1 MKENEVKIFEN
12 KTVVNLLKGMVFTSS
27 RTVLSFLGTLIF
39 LSCANTQAM
48 GLAGI
53 EKNMGRSFDIK
64 MPLSQW
70 PIINSLVTQ
79 RELDWYRSTWD
90 ATKTLEENKKDL
102 VNQFMET
109 CCDFSFKRKKEELH
123 GITVGRTESG
133 EDIIFPEKGT
143 SICARPNSTEVLI
156 YNEKDRSLGL
166 KAHVTTNIFLNINPL
181 DFTQQMRNNFEKTI
195 SELTE
200 DPVGCEV
207 LRVAISKYK
216 GSARKLSKITFI
228 PVKNKEIGLAYTTNS
243 NVWKYMRRNRGI
255 RRNKYR
261 KLCKDNKFI
270 MFSPNWF
277 DSEQAALFLKINNTA
292 YVGREFKFSL
302 ISGIIPKE
310 ASLIHQIIYALNVG
324 ENNEYRETQLIEER
338 TISDY
343 FYANLKGTGNCV
355 ISGKQAN
362 HFLFMDDKVYRT
374 MYGFTN
380 EGLDLINESSY
391 LAHRYGLI
399 RPTYL
404 GPNTQFSINSGPL
417 SKLESYRFLDA
428 FLRINGD
435 HDLFHYYLSPKS
447 SIEYPEFGIGRY
459 SCSDIKFVVENNQI

>member
-1 MKENEVKIFEN
+1 MKIFEN
-12 KTVVNLLKGMVFTSS
+12 KTVVNLLKGMVFTNS

-64 MPLSQW
+64 IPLSQW

-181 DFTQQMRNNFEKTI
+181 DFTQHMRNKFEKTI
-195 SELTE
+195 AEVTE
-200 DPVGCEV
+200 DPVGCEI
-207 LRVAISKYK
+207 LRVAISRYK
-216 GSARKLSKITFI
+216 GSIRELTKITFI
-228 PVKNKEIGLAYTTNS
+228 PVKNKEIGFAYTTNS
-243 NVWKYMRRNRGI
+243 NVWKYMRKSRGT
-255 RRNKYR
+255 RGNKYR
-261 KLCKDNKFI
+261 KLCKDRKFI

-277 DSEQAALFLKINNTA
+277 NSEQSALFLKMNNFTDKK
-292 YVGREFKFSL
+292 EDFDFSL
-302 ISGIIPKE
+302 ISGDIPKE
-310 ASLIHQIIYALNVG
+310 ASFLHQIIYALNVG
-324 ENNEYRETQLIEER
+324 ENNEHRETRLIEER
-338 TISDY
+338 TMSKY
-343 FYANLKGTGNCV
+343 FHANLKGMGDCI
-355 ISGKQAN
+355 ISEKQIN
-362 HFLFMDDKVYRT
+362 HFLYMDDKAYRT

-404 GPNTQFSINSGPL
+404 GSDTQLSINSRPL
-417 SKLESYRFLDA
+417 SKSESYQFLDT

-435 HDLFHYYLSPKS
+435 RDLFRYYLSPKS
-447 SIEYPEFGIGRY
+447 PIAYPEFGIGRY
-459 SCSDIKFVVENNQI
+459 SCDQF

>member
-1 MKENEVKIFEN
+1 MKIFESR
-12 KTVVNLLKGMVFTSS
+12 TVFNRLKGLVFTNNK
-27 RTVLSFLGTLIF
+27 TVLSFFGTLIF
-39 LSCANTQAM
+39 LGCTNTQAM
-48 GLAGI
+48 GLSGI
-53 EKNMGRSFDIK
+53 EKNMERSFDLK

-79 RELDWYRSTWD
+79 RELDCYRSTWN
-90 ATKTLEENKKDL
+90 ATKTLEENKKEL

-109 CCDFSFKRKKEELH
+109 CCDFSFKRKKEELY
-123 GITVGRTESG
+123 GITVGRTDNG

-156 YNEKDRSLGL
+156 YNEKDRSFGL
-166 KAHVTTNIFLNINPL
+166 KAHVNTNIFLNVNPL
-181 DFTQQMRNNFEKTI
+181 DFTQHMRNKFEKNL

-216 GSARKLSKITFI
+216 GSIRGLPKITFI

-243 NVWKYMRRNRGI
+243 NVWKYMRKTRGI
-255 RRNKYR
+255 RSNKYR
-261 KLCKDNKFI
+261 KLCKDRKFI

-277 DSEQAALFLKINNTA
+277 NSEQSTLFLKMNNPA
-292 YVGREFKFSL
+292 NDEGEFDFSL
-302 ISGIIPKE
+302 ISGVIPKE
-310 ASLIHQIIYALNVG
+310 VSLIHQIIYALNIG
-324 ENNEYRETQLIEER
+324 ENNECRETQVIEER
-338 TISDY
+338 TVPRY
-343 FYANLKGTGNCV
+343 FHANLKGIGNCI
-355 ISGKQAN
+355 ISGKQIN
-362 HFLFMDDKVYRT
+362 YSLFIDDKVYRT
-374 MYGFTN
+374 MYGFTK

-404 GPNTQFSINSGPL
+404 GSDTQLSINGKVL
-417 SKLESYRFLDA
+417 HKTESYRFLDA
-428 FLRINGD
+428 FLQINGD
-435 HDLFHYYLSPKS
+435 HDLFRYYLSPKS

-459 SCSDIKFVVENNQI
+459 ACSDIRFVVGNNQI